1 MSPKNERVVGLA
13 ILYKSYDSF
22 SKNERVQ
29 IKMEKIKGFVINHKE
44 ELALGV
50 GAYLIYRAGFK
61 AGRRSYLKAMQ
72 RTIQYM
78 KDAGYVIVRV
88 AEGK

>member
-1 MSPKNERVVGLA
+1 MILSQKMKGL
-13 ILYKSYDSF
+13 KS
-22 SKNERVQ
+22 E
-29 IKMEKIKGFVINHKE
+29 MEKIKEFVINHKE
-44 ELALGV
+44 ELALGA